1 MLSRLVAFF
10 VVAFLFVWF
19 FFSYSFVTIT
29 LVIQAQ
35 PTGWSSVLDLISPWL
50 TVSGLMAQIYND
62 DCCAVLPCSVTGV
75 CLGESAVLCCTAAA
89 NFDWFDVWQV
99 VRSASPPLVVWLTS
113 WSQAAQTCDA
123 PHTWWWTRLIVC
135 WTWALSHRSEPSWNR
150 SG

>member
-1 MLSRLVAFF
+1 M
-10 VVAFLFVWF
+10 WF

-50 TVSGLMAQIYND
+50 TVGRLMAQIYND
-62 DCCAVLPCSVTGV
+62 DCCAVLQCSVTGV

-99 VRSASPPLVVWLTS
+99 VRSASPPLVV
-113 WSQAAQTCDA
+113 
-123 PHTWWWTRLIVC
+123 
-135 WTWALSHRSEPSWNR
+135 
-150 SG
+150 